1 MEVMTLI
8 RNNTI
13 RSRGYV
19 FSEGEMRS
27 YRIKGIYNS
36 MTDADY
42 MDLEYMERF
51 IRRCFNPALGECAIS
66 ESAINTSGRNPVRI
80 LSVIVFCDM
89 ESLELFVLANKSLYL
104 GADPTMNGRMN

>member
-1 MEVMTLI
+1 MTLLS
-8 RNNTI
+8 NNTI

-19 FSEGEMRS
+19 FSDEEMRS

-51 IRRCFNPALGECAIS
+51 ISRCFNPGLGEIAIS

-80 LSVIVFCDM
+80 LSVIVFSDI
-89 ESLELFVLANKSLYL
+89 ESMELFVLANKALYL
-104 GADPTMNGRMN
+104 ESDPTMNGRMN